1 MTTSRPANEAWK
13 PRGDWRNFLAT
24 LISMMVYS
32 VPWFVLSARWPL
44 ILAAD
49 DPRLPS
55 PAFTLGLGVGWF
67 VAMVLLLAVIVPS
80 LLERFGRRELAWRW
94 RGGAF
99 HAAWFGLV
107 VTSCS
112 AAMRLPLSNGL
123 RVLAAMALAAVEV
136 LAVRWLERRS
146 GIPYRGASP

>member
-1 MTTSRPANEAWK
+1 VTPSRPANEEWN

-24 LISMMVYS
+24 LVSMMVYS

-44 ILAAD
+44 LLAAD

-55 PAFTLGLGVGWF
+55 PAFSLGLGVGWF
-67 VAMVLLLAVIVPS
+67 VTAVLLLAVVVPS

-94 RGGAF
+94 RRGAI

-107 VTSCS
+107 VTSGS

-123 RVLAAMALAAVEV
+123 RVLAAVALAAVEFF
-136 LAVRWLERRS
+136 AVRWLARKSRVT
-146 GIPYRGASP
+146 